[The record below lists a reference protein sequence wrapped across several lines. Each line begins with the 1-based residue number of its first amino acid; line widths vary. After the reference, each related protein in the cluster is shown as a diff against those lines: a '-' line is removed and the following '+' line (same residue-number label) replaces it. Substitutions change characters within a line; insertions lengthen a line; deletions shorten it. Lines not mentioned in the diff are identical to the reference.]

1 MFMISDSNQTAK
13 GICPSPTGED
23 RWGLMAESGSYIM
36 TNYYVYDFSQSFQ
49 PLSFSPI
56 GERLVTFVLSK
67 TSSANH
73 FSPLSFSPVG
83 ERLVTPICQR
93 LVDTGYSV
101 LSKTGSRLSFH
112 FANLLSF

>member
-1 MFMISDSNQTAK
+1 MSMISVNHFSPSRSQTN
-13 GICPSPTGED
+13 PSLPQGKEQVT
-23 RWGLMAESGSYIM
+23 LPM
-36 TNYYVYDFSQSFQ
+36 NFS
-49 PLSFSPI
+49 PLSFSPV

-83 ERLVTPICQR
+83 ERLVTPFCQR

>member
-1 MFMISDSNQTAK
+1 MSMISVNHFSPSRSQTH
-13 GICPSPTGED
+13 PSLPQGKEQVT
-23 RWGLMAESGSYIM
+23 LPM
-36 TNYYVYDFSQSFQ
+36 NFS
-49 PLSFSPI
+49 PLSFSPV
-56 GERLVTFVLSK
+56 GERRVTFVLSK

>member
-1 MFMISDSNQTAK
+1 MSMISVNH
-13 GICPSPTGED
+13 
-23 RWGLMAESGSYIM
+23 
-36 TNYYVYDFSQSFQ
+36 
-49 PLSFSPI
+49 FSPSRSQTHPSLPQ
-56 GERLVTFVLSK
+56 GKEQVTLPM
-67 TSSANH
+67 N

-83 ERLVTPICQR
+83 ERLVTPFCQR